1 MRAQRIQSGS
11 FARQHRAERSGS
23 TRPCRGLDADRRV
36 ERRTLP
42 YTPIA
47 PNDLPVETT
56 ALARALIGYV
66 LAHDTP
72 QGLVAGRIVETEAYP
87 PGDLAAH
94 HYGGRTQ
101 RNASLFLPAHHA
113 YVYYIYGSS
122 FCFNL
127 SSEDGGVGGGV
138 LVRALEPLLGAEL
151 MCARRGSVAARDLC
165 RGPGRLCRALGIDR
179 RFDGIALFGEAP
191 LWLASPDRARRSVGT
206 SRRIGV
212 SRASTRL
219 LRFYERGN
227 RFVSGP
233 RSLSPA

>member
-1 MRAQRIQSGS
+1 M
-11 FARQHRAERSGS
+11 
-23 TRPCRGLDADRRV
+23 
-36 ERRTLP
+36 
-42 YTPIA
+42 
-47 PNDLPVETT
+47 

-66 LAHDTP
+66 LAHETP
-72 QGLVAGRIVETEAYP
+72 QGIAAGRIVETEAYP
-87 PGDLAAH
+87 PGDPAAH
-94 HYGGRTQ
+94 HYGGRTH

-127 SSEDGGVGGGV
+127 SSEDCDVGGGV
-138 LVRALEPLLGAEL
+138 LVRALEPLSGVEL
-151 MCARRGSVAARDLC
+151 MCARRGSAAVTDLC
-165 RGPGRLCRALGIDR
+165 RGPGRLCRALAIDR
-179 RFDGIALFGEAP
+179 RFDGIALFGDAP
-191 LWLASPDRARRSVGT
+191 LWLASPDRTRRTVGT